1 MSGLMDFVK
10 IMQKRPTDKTI
21 LFWRIGFW
29 LFYIFLM
36 YYNLITLGKNIDNEY
51 FFWLLQVSQENII
64 ITKYVMISIWIIPVL
79 MWITNIC
86 LLPKKYIRIVQI
98 IFGIVLFYI
107 AWSIKD
113 SPDLDFDIIIGFM
126 WLLPLIAWITWKCI
140 TTKCM
145 KYMEKITKIR
155 V

>member
-1 MSGLMDFVK
+1 MTWIMNFVK
-10 IMQKRPTDKTI
+10 FMQKRPTDKTI
-21 LFWRIGFW
+21 LFWRIWFW
-29 LFYIFLM
+29 LFYIALM
-36 YYNLITLGKNIDNEY
+36 SYNLIYLNKGVDNEY
-51 FFWLLQVSQENII
+51 FFGLLKVENILI
-64 ITKYVMISIWIIPVL
+64 AKYVMISIWLVPVI

-86 LLPKKYIRIVQI
+86 LLPKKYLRIVQI

-113 SPDLDFDIIIGFM
+113 SPTLDFDIIIWFM

>member
-1 MSGLMDFVK
+1 MNFVK
-10 IMQKRPTDKTI
+10 FMQKRPNDKTI
-21 LFWRIGFW
+21 LFWRISFW
-29 LFYIFLM
+29 LFYIALM
-36 YYNLITLGKNIDNEY
+36 YYNLITLNKAIDDEY
-51 FFWLLQVSQENII
+51 FFWLLKVENILI
-64 ITKYVMISIWIIPVL
+64 AKYIMISIWLVPII

-98 IFGIVLFYI
+98 VFGIILFYI
-107 AWSIKD
+107 AWSIKTTD
-113 SPDLDFDIIIGFM
+113 IDFDMIIWFM

-145 KYMEKITKIR
+145 KYMEKIIKIR